1 MAFWEGE
8 VLFSITVRN
17 NILLRLLLHKDAKA
31 FFELMNKNREH
42 LSRFMPRITETKSV
56 EDTERVIALFL
67 KQLSENNGFRAGIFV
82 DYQLI
87 GIAGLK
93 YIDWLNLKT
102 EVMYWIDHSFTGKG
116 ITTEC
121 VRKII
126 EVAFIQ
132 YNLNKVTIRMSVD
145 NIGSIKVAEKC
156 GLHFEGINRQDE
168 MLSTGFTDMR
178 VYSILKEEYCK
189 HNRDIT

>member
-1 MAFWEGE
+1 M
-8 VLFSITVRN
+8 
-17 NILLRLLLHKDAKA
+17 
-31 FFELMNKNREH
+31 
-42 LSRFMPRITETKSV
+42 
-56 EDTERVIALFL
+56 
-67 KQLSENNGFRAGIFV
+67 
-82 DYQLI
+82 I

-102 EVMYWIDHSFTGKG
+102 EVMYWIDKNYGGKG

-126 EVAFIQ
+126 EVSFIQ
-132 YNLNKVTIRMSVD
+132 YNLNKVIIKMSVD

-189 HNRDIT
+189 HSRDIT

>member
-1 MAFWEGE
+1 
-8 VLFSITVRN
+8 LFSIKVRN
-17 NILLRLLLHKDAKA
+17 NIFLRLLLHKDAKA
-31 FFELMNKNREH
+31 FFELMNRNREH

-82 DYQLI
+82 DDQLI

-93 YIDWLNLKT
+93 YIDWLSLKT
-102 EVMYWIDHSFTGKG
+102 EVMYWIDKNYSDKG

-132 YNLNKVTIRMSVD
+132 YNLNKVIIRMSVD

-168 MLSTGFTDMR
+168 MLSTGFTDIC
-178 VYSILKEEYCK
+178 VYSILKEEHFK
-189 HNRDIT
+189 EVKILLSS